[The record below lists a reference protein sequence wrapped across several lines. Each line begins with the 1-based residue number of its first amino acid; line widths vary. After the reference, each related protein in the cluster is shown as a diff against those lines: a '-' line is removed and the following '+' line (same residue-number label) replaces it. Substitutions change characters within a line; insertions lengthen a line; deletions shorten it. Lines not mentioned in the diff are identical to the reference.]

1 MNKAKEIKLFSGVTT
16 EEVLKGLEVE
26 AKEYEGLY
34 VDMDNKP
41 ERKYVKDKA
50 ALISGMLKTLDR
62 ARIDESKNYKTLV
75 EAEAASIKERLEEA
89 NKPFTLLIDEHK
101 EKRAKELAKIKEIE
115 DRKALA
121 EQKEA
126 DHESAIMEDK
136 VRTFEKAEAEK
147 EAANQLE
154 AQRLEVERMAKAQA
168 EQEAQAAIDL
178 AESNRIEA
186 IRREEQ
192 AVKQAEE
199 AERLRIEAVE
209 QQKIAAKLAEERRIE
224 AVEQQKIAAKLAEE
238 RRIEAEKLAIQ
249 GAAQAAENARLAEI
263 ERQKQE
269 DAAALVEQK
278 KREANKKHKGLINRG
293 IVDVLVSNG
302 ISEEDAKT
310 VVTLAAKMK
319 LPNLTINY

>member
-1 MNKAKEIKLFSGVTT
+1 MNTTTEIKILTSVTT
-16 EEVLKGLEVE
+16 EEVLKGLEVD

-34 VDMDNKP
+34 VDMENKP

-62 ARIDESKNYKTLV
+62 ARIDESKNYKTKV
-75 EAEAASIKERLEEA
+75 EAEAASIKERLEAA

-115 DRKALA
+115 ERKALA

-147 EAANQLE
+147 EAKERLE
-154 AQRLEVERMAKAQA
+154 AKKAEVEKAAKEQA
-168 EQEAQAAIDL
+168 EREAQAAIDL
-178 AESNRIEA
+178 AEEKRIEA

-192 AVKQAEE
+192 ATKQAEE
-199 AERLRIEAVE
+199 SERLKLEAIEN
-209 QQKIAAKLAEERRIE
+209 
-224 AVEQQKIAAKLAEE
+224 QKIAAKLAEE
-238 RRIEAEKLAIQ
+238 RRIEAER
-249 GAAQAAENARLAEI
+249 QAKIDAENAAESARLQEV

-269 DAAALVEQK
+269 EAAALAEQK
-278 KREANKKHKGLINRG
+278 KREANKKHKGAINRG
-293 IVDVLVSNG
+293 IVDALVAGG
-302 ISEEDAKT
+302 ISAEDAKQ
-310 VVTLAAKMK
+310 VVTLAAKLK

>member
-1 MNKAKEIKLFSGVTT
+1 MSNLMEVSIFNEITT
-16 EEVLKGLEVE
+16 NEILVDLEAE
-26 AKEYEGLY
+26 AKKYEGLY
-34 VDMDNKP
+34 VDMDNKE

-50 ALISGMLKTLDR
+50 VLISSLLKTLDR
-62 ARIDESKNYKTLV
+62 ARIDKSKDYKILV
-75 EAEAASIKERLEEA
+75 ESEAANIKGRLEEA

-121 EQKEA
+121 EQIEA
-126 DHESAIMEDK
+126 DHDSAIMEDK

-147 EAANQLE
+147 ALAELAE
-154 AQRLEVERMAKAQA
+154 AQKAEVERLAKVAAELAAQELINKAELDKKEAEAAQAKAK
-168 EQEAQAAIDL
+168 L
-178 AESNRIEA
+178 
-186 IRREEQ
+186 
-192 AVKQAEE
+192 QAEE
-199 AERLRIEAVE
+199 SERL
-209 QQKIAAKLAEERRIE
+209 RIE

-249 GAAQAAENARLAEI
+249 GVAQAAENARLSEV

-269 DAAALVEQK
+269 DAQALAEQK

-293 IVDVLVSNG
+293 IVDMLVSSG

>member
-1 MNKAKEIKLFSGVTT
+1 MSNLMEVSIFNEITT
-16 EEVLKGLEVE
+16 NEILVDLEAE
-26 AKEYEGLY
+26 AKKYEGLY
-34 VDMDNKP
+34 VDMDNKE

-50 ALISGMLKTLDR
+50 VLISSLLKTLDR
-62 ARIDESKNYKTLV
+62 ARIDKSKDYKILV
-75 EAEAASIKERLEEA
+75 ESEAANIKGRLEEA

-121 EQKEA
+121 EQIEA
-126 DHESAIMEDK
+126 DHDSAIMEDK

-147 EAANQLE
+147 ALAELAE
-154 AQRLEVERMAKAQA
+154 AQKAEVERLAKVAAELAAQELINKAELDKKEAEAAQAKAK
-168 EQEAQAAIDL
+168 L
-178 AESNRIEA
+178 
-186 IRREEQ
+186 
-192 AVKQAEE
+192 QAEE
-199 AERLRIEAVE
+199 SERL
-209 QQKIAAKLAEERRIE
+209 RIE

-249 GAAQAAENARLAEI
+249 GVAQAAENARLSEV

-269 DAAALVEQK
+269 DAQALAEQK

-293 IVDVLVSNG
+293 IVDVLVNSG
-302 ISEEDAKT
+302 ISEEDAKM